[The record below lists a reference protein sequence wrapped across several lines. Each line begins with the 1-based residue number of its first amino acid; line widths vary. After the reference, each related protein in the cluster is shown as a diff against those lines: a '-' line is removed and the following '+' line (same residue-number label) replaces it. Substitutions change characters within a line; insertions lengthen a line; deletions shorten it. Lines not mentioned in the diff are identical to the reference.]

1 MASNRGYSG
10 NPRDGNQL
18 PSGDPDELQDSL
30 TDSSSGDS
38 SSEEDE
44 LPLRPGEDR
53 RLQRILAEQET
64 LRQELTARLA
74 EAELD
79 HQFQKLRSLVPG
91 ADRNRVCALL

>member
-10 NPRDGNQL
+10 NPRDGIQL
-18 PSGDPDELQDSL
+18 PSGDPDEQDSL

-38 SSEEDE
+38 GSEEDE
-44 LPLRPGEDR
+44 LPLRPGEER

-64 LRQELTARLA
+64 LRLELTARLA